1 MPISEGKRATAMYIS
16 AVWSHTWDFTNK
28 RNSVQKIY
36 SNWHNCSVTGFHHLL
51 YLGCMWFFFFFVVSD
66 SLFTDDTLS
75 LAYEV
80 KTKPE
85 RKELQAK

>member
-1 MPISEGKRATAMYIS
+1 MQSGATLGISL
-16 AVWSHTWDFTNK
+16 TNVIQFK
-28 RNSVQKIY
+28 KSTP
-36 SNWHNCSVTGFHHLL
+36 TGIIVLL
-51 YLGCMWFFFFFVVSD
+51 QAFVIFCILAACVFVFFFFVVSD